1 MGARRINIVLFLV
14 IIFGA
19 TIIGRLVYIQ
29 ILKHNFYQALAKGQH
44 KLLRSV
50 EPDRGEIFA
59 QDKDGNFYI
68 LATNKET
75 KFVFVIPDKIKDKEK
90 TVTDLSNILD
100 LEKDEVM
107 KKIEKTDE
115 PFVVIKKELN
125 DQEIEKIKKLNQK
138 GVYLETEIHRY
149 YPHEEL
155 ASYVLGFVGGEGVG
169 QYGLEGFW
177 EDQLR
182 GEEGVI
188 SGEKSARGKI
198 IFFDP
203 KESLLPEE
211 GSSLVLTIDSNIQ
224 FQAQDLLKKARE
236 KLEFENGQI
245 IVYNPQNGEILA
257 AASVPGFNP
266 NRYSDYELSVFVN
279 PFSQKFF
286 EPGSVF
292 KPITLASAMEE
303 GKITPQTT
311 YVDEG
316 FVKVGGIRVYNYNK
330 RSYGECTMTEV
341 LEKSINTGAVFAQQ
355 QISHQTFLNY
365 IKKFG
370 IFDKTGVDLQG
381 EVASQNEE
389 LKKGYEINF
398 VTASFGQGVEMTPI
412 QLVRAFGVFATG
424 GKLLKPHFVKK
435 VINSNGTE
443 TEIKPEIQNP
453 HVISQKTA
461 SQITAMLVS
470 VVENGF
476 GKRARVPGYYVAGKT
491 GTAQVPWSSLGIN
504 KSGYSDKTIQTFIGF
519 APAFDPKFL
528 ILVKLDNPK
537 TRTAEYSAAPLFKE
551 MAEYIIDYYQIPPD
565 YEE

>member
-1 MGARRINIVLFLV
+1 MSARRVNIILFL
-14 IIFGA
+14 IFLFGA
-19 TIIGRLVYIQ
+19 TIVSRLIYIQ
-29 ILKHNFYQALAKGQH
+29 ILKHDFYQALAKGQH

-59 QDKDGNFYI
+59 QDKDGKFY
-68 LATNKET
+68 LLSANKET
-75 KFVFVIPDKIKDKEK
+75 KFVFVAPGEIKDKDK
-90 TVTDLSNILD
+90 TATYLSNILR

-107 KKIEKTDE
+107 KKIEDTDE
-115 PFVVIKKELN
+115 PFVVIKRDLSN
-125 DQEIEKIKKLNQK
+125 QEIEKIKKINQK
-138 GVYLETEIHRY
+138 GLYLETEVYRY
-149 YPHEEL
+149 YPHKEL
-155 ASYVLGFVGGEGVG
+155 ASYILGFVGGERIG
-169 QYGLEGFW
+169 QYGVEGFW

-182 GEEGVI
+182 GKRGVI
-188 SGEKSARGKI
+188 AGEKDARGKI

-203 KESLLPEE
+203 KESLPFSE
-211 GSSLVLTIDSNIQ
+211 GSDLLLTIDFNIQ

-236 KLEFENGQI
+236 KLEFESGQI

-257 AASVPGFNP
+257 AASLPGFDP
-266 NRYSDYELSVFVN
+266 NRYFDYELSVFVN

-311 YVDEG
+311 YIDEG
-316 FVKVGGIRVYNYNK
+316 FVEVGGIKVYNYNK
-330 RSYGECTMTEV
+330 RSYGKCSMTEV
-341 LEKSINTGAVFAQQ
+341 LEKSINTGAVFAEK

-381 EVASQNEE
+381 EVASQNKE

-398 VTASFGQGVEMTPI
+398 VTAAFGQGIEMTPI
-412 QLVRAFGVFATG
+412 QLVRAFGVFAAA
-424 GKLLKPHFVKK
+424 GKLLRPHFVEKI
-435 VINSNGTE
+435 INSDGTE
-443 TEIKPEIQNP
+443 IEIKPEIQSSY
-453 HVISQKTA
+453 VISQKTA
-461 SQITAMLVS
+461 SQITAMLIS
-470 VVENGF
+470 VTENGF
-476 GKRARVPGYYVAGKT
+476 GKRAKIPGYYIAGKT

-504 KSGYSDKTIQTFIGF
+504 KSGYSNKTIQTFIGF

-537 TRTAEYSAAPLFKE
+537 TRTAEYSAVPLFRE